1 MNKPDSEQVKVDF
14 LENLLQGNRVAC
26 AELTR
31 SFMYGNPSIE
41 AVYEDLFKP
50 ALYSVGQL
58 WERNQIS
65 VATEHMATAI
75 VEGIMNG
82 LFEQLVVGK
91 RKNHSVVL
99 ACVENEK
106 HQVGIKMVGDIFEK
120 KGWDSY
126 FLGAGIPTGELIR
139 FIQQAQPTLLAIS
152 FSVYFSLPGL
162 LNMLST
168 IRTTFPDL
176 PIIIGGQAATRLKPE
191 MLPESCEIL
200 PNLYT
205 LEDYI
210 DTISQTP

>member
-14 LENLLQGNRVAC
+14 LENLLQGNRAAC

-31 SFMYGNPSIE
+31 TFMFANSSIE

-50 ALYSVGQL
+50 ALYSVGLL

-65 VATEHMATAI
+65 VASEHMATAI

-91 RKNHSVVL
+91 RNNHSVVL

-126 FLGAGIPTGELIR
+126 FLGAGIPTNELIR

-152 FSVYFSLPGL
+152 LSVYFNLPNL
-162 LNMLST
+162 LDMLT
-168 IRTTFPDL
+168 RIRESFPEL
-176 PIIIGGQAATRLKPE
+176 PIIIGGQAGILLKPE
-191 MLPESCEIL
+191 IVPESCVVL
-200 PNLYT
+200 TNLYT

-210 DTISQTP
+210 DQKTQTP

>member
-1 MNKPDSEQVKVDF
+1 MNKPDSEYVKADF
-14 LENLLQGNRVAC
+14 LENLLRGNRTAC

-31 SFMYGNPSIE
+31 RFMDGNPSIE

-58 WERNQIS
+58 WEQNKIS

-82 LFEQLVVGK
+82 LFEQLIVGK

-139 FIQQAQPTLLAIS
+139 FISQAQPFMLAIS

-162 LNMLST
+162 MSMLATLRS
-168 IRTTFPDL
+168 TFPEL

-191 MLPESCEIL
+191 MLPESCEIIS
-200 PNLYT
+200 NLYS

-210 DTISQTP
+210 DSISKTP

>member
-50 ALYSVGQL
+50 ALYSVGQM

-91 RKNHSVVL
+91 RRNHSVVL

-139 FIQQAQPTLLAIS
+139 FIQQAQPDLLAIS

-162 LNMLST
+162 LTMLST
-168 IRTTFPDL
+168 IRATFPDL
-176 PIIIGGQAATRLKPE
+176 PIIIGGQAATRLKQE

>member
-31 SFMYGNPSIE
+31 TFMFGNPSIE

-75 VEGIMNG
+75 VEGIMNS

-91 RKNHSVVL
+91 SLNHSVVL

-126 FLGAGIPTGELIR
+126 FLGAGIPTSELIR
-139 FIQQAQPTLLAIS
+139 FIQQAQPNLLAIS
-152 FSVYFSLPGL
+152 FSVYFNLPNL
-162 LNMLST
+162 LEMLS
-168 IRTTFPDL
+168 RLRKSFPIL
-176 PIIIGGQAATRLKPE
+176 PIIIGGQAVTYLKPE
-191 MLPESCEIL
+191 MLPESCEVL
-200 PNLYT
+200 TNLFT

-210 DTISQTP
+210 DQKSHTP